1 MEETLSQKRR
11 WRAIE
16 KDTWPQPPTF
26 IDMYTY
32 MHIHEHVYMHAH
44 KVEKE
49 TRWTK
54 GTKEERDL
62 RIIMHIDKI
71 EHYKQNFID

>member
-1 MEETLSQKRR
+1 
-11 WRAIE
+11 
-16 KDTWPQPPTF
+16 
-26 IDMYTY
+26 MYTR

-44 KVEKE
+44 KVEMK
-49 TRWTK
+49 TWWTK

-62 RIIMHIDKI
+62 RITTQIDKI

>member
-1 MEETLSQKRR
+1 
-11 WRAIE
+11 
-16 KDTWPQPPTF
+16 
-26 IDMYTY
+26 MYTY
-32 MHIHEHVYMHAH
+32 MHKHEHVYMHAH

-49 TRWTK
+49 TQWTK
-54 GTKEERDL
+54 GTKEERNL